1 MNVSELLNPL
11 NSSTTSQR
19 SRCISTPIIP
29 LHNSNRYYQQQ
40 IEDDNN
46 TMIGKPRSRFSE
58 YEDNI
63 IRNGVA
69 QRLTWGQISDLLPHR
84 KRATC
89 FNRYRTLQGIRKSR
103 KQSSSETTSPLMTC
117 SLSTTSTTSS
127 LSPLSPVT
135 SCFGGPTTPP
145 PSLSLPPLVTSWS
158 SADIIYP
165 INKHQDNGSSDSS
178 FPSEDDEQFHNK
190 RSHRVA
196 LPAIRHY
203 QQPYYNL

>member
-11 NSSTTSQR
+11 NSSSKNNTSQQQR

-29 LHNSNRYYQQQ
+29 LHNSSRYYQQQ
-40 IEDDNN
+40 IEEDNN

-103 KQSSSETTSPLMTC
+103 KQSTSETTSPLMTC

-145 PSLSLPPLVTSWS
+145 PSLSLPPLATSSWS
-158 SADIIYP
+158 SADIIY
-165 INKHQDNGSSDSS
+165 QGSTESS
-178 FPSEDDEQFHNK
+178 FPAQQDDEQFHNK
-190 RSHRVA
+190 RSHRVS

-203 QQPYYNL
+203 QQSYYNL

>member
-11 NSSTTSQR
+11 NSSKSANQR

-103 KQSSSETTSPLMTC
+103 KQSTSETTSPLMTC

-145 PSLSLPPLVTSWS
+145 PSLSLPPLATSSSWS

-165 INKHQDNGSSDSS
+165 INKHNVSTESS
-178 FPSEDDEQFHNK
+178 FSAQDDEQFHK